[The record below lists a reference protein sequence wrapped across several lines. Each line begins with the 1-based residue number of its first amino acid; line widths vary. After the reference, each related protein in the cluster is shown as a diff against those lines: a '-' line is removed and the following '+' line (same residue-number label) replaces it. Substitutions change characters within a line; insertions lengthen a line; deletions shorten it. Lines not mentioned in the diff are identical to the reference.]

1 VSEQDPSALR
11 RIAASFTDGA
21 RDREIKRGYLRWL
34 RGSSSV
40 LDVGCGDGRLLD
52 VLRDVGIE
60 CEGIDLEAAAVSVA
74 RDHGHRVHYGD
85 AIATLEAM
93 VATPRRFGAIAM
105 VHWIEH
111 VTPAAAFRALIAART
126 LLEPGGLVL
135 LVTPDPR
142 NQLVIE
148 ETFWCDPT
156 HVRPYPRALLV
167 AMCREAGFR
176 VEHAD
181 ADPRSRARRGPVAQV
196 LAALR
201 SFVGGGNRHR
211 GMDSVVV
218 ARAMEQSQ

>member
-1 VSEQDPSALR
+1 MSEQDTSALR
-11 RIAASFTDGA
+11 RIAASFTDVA
-21 RDREIKRGYLRWL
+21 SDREIKRGYLQWL

-40 LDVGCGDGRLLD
+40 LDVGCGEGRLLD
-52 VLRDVGIE
+52 VLREAGIE
-60 CEGIDLEAAAVSVA
+60 CEGVDRDADAVNVA
-74 RDHGHRVHYGD
+74 RDRGHRVLSGD
-85 AIATLEAM
+85 AIAALGAM
-93 VATPRRFGAIAM
+93 AKTSRRFGAVAM

-111 VTPAAAFRALIAART
+111 VTPDAALHALNSARS
-126 LLEPGGLVL
+126 LLEPGGLLL

-167 AMCREAGFR
+167 AMCREVGFR

-181 ADPRSRARRGPVAQV
+181 VDPRSRARRGVAGQL

-218 ARAMEQSQ
+218 ARAMERSQ